1 MRSSDWRRKATLMIQ
16 SFYIIYFNR
25 EEKKTCARVC
35 VCVRL
40 CVNAWSESENVLTVE
55 RWKINKC
62 ISCVCSP
69 SSPTVVCPRWSKR
82 SIWTSFLLIFAWDR
96 RILCSVLQLFYR
108 RIDSNGTGMISSA
121 FFSILDFRSRRSY
134 VGAPRALLARRRPP
148 LIASNSTEIVPK
160 GRLFGNIFE
169 CPNGTQECRPM
180 LIESQSTAIY
190 CSLASSRLIVS
201 SITGD
206 LAQSMPLF
214 HNVLDDAWLGSSLVA
229 TSDDSLVVRNRAS
242 SSEDNERLL
251 LDLWLSFDA

>member
-1 MRSSDWRRKATLMIQ
+1 MR
-16 SFYIIYFNR
+16 
-25 EEKKTCARVC
+25 AR

-40 CVNAWSESENVLTVE
+40 CVNVGSENVLTVE

-69 SSPTVVCPRWSKR
+69 FSPTVMCSRWSKR

-96 RILCSVLQLFYR
+96 RILCSVSPLFYP
-108 RIDSNGTGMISSA
+108 RIDSNGTRIISSA
-121 FFSILDFRSRRSY
+121 FFSILDVRSHRSY

-148 LIASNSTEIVPK
+148 LIASNSTETVPN

-169 CPNGTQECRPM
+169 CPNGTQECRPI
-180 LIESQSTAIY
+180 LIESQSTAIH
-190 CSLASSRLIVS
+190 CSLASSRLIFTSV
-201 SITGD
+201 TGE

-242 SSEDNERLL
+242 LSEGNELLL
-251 LDLWLSFDA
+251 LDLWLSIDA